1 MSPLKHSELSVKK
14 FGGEYTD
21 YLPIHEFL
29 DMTKTHYVGYQH
41 RAILHNTFGIYIC
54 EKVFGTFIVNSEG
67 KKIETRYIV
76 INHIKEDLGF
86 VPTIEQWV
94 SCLPFKPWMG
104 GQTVNQTTNTK
115 LNLEELL
122 K

>member
-54 EKVFGTFIVNSEG
+54 EKVFGAFIVNSEG
-67 KKIETRYIV
+67 EKIEIDT
-76 INHIKEDLGF
+76 LLL
-86 VPTIEQWV
+86 TI
-94 SCLPFKPWMG
+94 LRKI
-104 GQTVNQTTNTK
+104 
-115 LNLEELL
+115 
-122 K
+122 

>member
-1 MSPLKHSELSVKK
+1 
-14 FGGEYTD
+14 
-21 YLPIHEFL
+21 
-29 DMTKTHYVGYQH
+29 
-41 RAILHNTFGIYIC
+41 
-54 EKVFGTFIVNSEG
+54 VFGAFIVNSEG